1 MIWRAIVDRVILV
14 FITLASLVCS
24 SAMAEEKT
32 RANIDKLREQG
43 YSVQAISPIFSQ
55 LVMLSFPKGFKTVSE
70 QTNGD
75 HYLREAVLEGGTV
88 DRWSQMITVTGA
100 KGLAANRNVTA
111 RSFAEGIAA
120 GFKRACPDTFAAKGF
135 GAIRISGQDA
145 FVALASC
152 GTVQSGANKHSE
164 TALLVAIQGTADY
177 YSIQWAER
185 EAASSRPMTLDQA
198 KWTDRFNKLGPIK
211 VCPRVSG
218 EAAPYPSC
226 INQK

>member
-1 MIWRAIVDRVILV
+1 MDRVTLISA
-14 FITLASLVCS
+14 ILASLVFS
-24 SAMAEEKT
+24 SATAEEKT
-32 RANIDKLREQG
+32 KGSIDKLRDQG

-70 QTNGD
+70 QTNGNQ
-75 HYLREAVLEGGTV
+75 YLREAVLEGETV

-100 KGLAANRNVTA
+100 KGLAANPNVTA
-111 RSFAEGIAA
+111 RSFAAGITA
-120 GFKRACPDTFAAKGF
+120 GFKRACADTFAAKGMETMK
-135 GAIRISGQDA
+135 ISGQDA

-152 GTVQSGANKHSE
+152 GTVQSGASKHSE

-185 EAASSRPMTLDQA
+185 GAASSQPMTLDDA